1 VLWRL
6 GASTLRVHVETTGQ
20 RLPGGHKQATPKPPA
35 FRLMT
40 KWAAVL
46 VRKVGSQRP
55 RAQPLS
61 TVQQQ
66 DRLAL
71 GIPATYVTVPP
82 EWRRRRGGQAQAPK
96 APGRTAADGPDRG
109 GEARVVGE
117 ERGLPEASARRL
129 SRSDI
134 PAVTLGRGRE
144 TS

>member
-40 KWAAVL
+40 KWASVL

-71 GIPATYVTVPP
+71 GIPATYVTVPQSG
-82 EWRRRRGGQAQAPK
+82 EGDEEGKRRRQKPQGGQRRTGPTEGER
-96 APGRTAADGPDRG
+96 PGWWARNAAC
-109 GEARVVGE
+109 
-117 ERGLPEASARRL
+117 RRL
-129 SRSDI
+129 
-134 PAVTLGRGRE
+134 PLAG
-144 TS
+144 